1 MNTYIERFKLQYK
14 LADTTQRL
22 IYWNCL
28 CFILSLLFFYS
39 FKSQQFHFSEW
50 IALVPTKNTLFLKPY
65 TLFTYMFLHAGFLHL
80 LFNMIMLHFAGRL
93 FVTFFTQKQLLGTYI
108 LGGLFSGFIFV
119 IAFLLMGKS
128 ALLVGASGAVMAL
141 LIAVTVYAPYMN
153 LRLAL
158 VGNVK
163 LWLVTAVLL
172 FLDLVQIGFS
182 NTGGHLAHLAGAFF
196 GYLFV
201 YFLRK
206 GTDITAWVS
215 KIELLFT
222 SLFTKKKSQ
231 PFKKVHRTKKATPTN
246 NVKSPLDKT
255 EKQKQID
262 VILDKISQSG
272 YDALTKEEK
281 AFLFKA
287 GN

>member
-1 MNTYIERFKLQYK
+1 MQQYIDRFKLQYK

-39 FKSQQFHFSEW
+39 FQTQRFQFSEW
-50 IALVPTKNTLFLKPY
+50 IALVPSNSTLFLKPY
-65 TLFTYMFLHAGFLHL
+65 TFFTYMFLHAGFLHL

-108 LGGLFSGFIFV
+108 MGGVFSGLVFV
-119 IAFLLMGKS
+119 IAFLLMGNT
-128 ALLVGASGAVMAL
+128 AVLVGASGAVMAL
-141 LIAVTVYAPYMN
+141 LIAVTVYSPHMN

-158 VGNVK
+158 IGNVK
-163 LWLVTAVLL
+163 LWQVTAVLL

-201 YFLRK
+201 YFLQKGIDLTSWITKMEVLYASITSGKKKHSFRK
-206 GTDITAWVS
+206 VYKTKKTTHS
-215 KIELLFT
+215 TKSNT
-222 SLFTKKKSQ
+222 FTKDENQ
-231 PFKKVHRTKKATPTN
+231 
-246 NVKSPLDKT
+246 
-255 EKQKQID
+255 QKID
-262 VILDKISQSG
+262 VILDKISESG